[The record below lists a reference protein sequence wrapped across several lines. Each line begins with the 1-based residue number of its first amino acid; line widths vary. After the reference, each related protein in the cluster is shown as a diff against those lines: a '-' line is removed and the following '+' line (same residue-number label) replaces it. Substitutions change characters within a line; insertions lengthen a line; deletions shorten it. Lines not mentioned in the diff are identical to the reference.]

1 MDIEEKDVKIK
12 MAICPE
18 CGNAI
23 RVAIEHKMNTE
34 SKKEF
39 MKEVMRYNLD
49 VKTVSLKE
57 YRDSNILMYCKEECS
72 VKK

>member
-1 MDIEEKDVKIK
+1 MAIEEKDVKVK

-23 RVAIEHKMNTE
+23 RVAIEHKMDAE

-39 MKEVMRYNLD
+39 MKEVIKYNLD
-49 VKTVSLKE
+49 VKTVSLE
-57 YRDSNILMYCKEECS
+57 QYRDSGILRYCEEECS
-72 VKK
+72 RK